1 MGVIIND
8 FDVAAEAPQEAAGQE
23 SQPGVSPPAASLTSR
38 EVWDLLVR
46 QAERMARIRAD

>member
-8 FDVAAEAPQEAAGQE
+8 FDVAAEGPQEAAGEE
-23 SQPGVSPPAASLTSR
+23 SRPGVSPPPAPLTSR
-38 EVWDLLVR
+38 EAWDLLVR

>member
-8 FDVAAEAPQEAAGQE
+8 FDVAAEGPQEAAGEE
-23 SQPGVSPPAASLTSR
+23 SQPGVSPPPAPLNPR
-38 EVWDLLVR
+38 DVRDLLIR